1 MIFREAEEK
10 DIGGMF
16 KVRTA
21 VKENLLSYTQLERL
35 GVTPESIL
43 EMLRSTCR
51 AWIAEENGLIV
62 GFSMADKSNGRLYA
76 LYILPDWEGMG
87 IGKKLLQEA
96 EQWLWQHKLREIWLT
111 TESRPT
117 RALGFYKHLGWK
129 YRKNSGTSD
138 VVYVKSRP

>member
-1 MIFREAEEK
+1 MIFREAAEK

-16 KVRTA
+16 VVRTA
-21 VKENLLSYTQLERL
+21 VKENLLSHNQLRQI
-35 GVTPESIL
+35 GITHESIA
-43 EMLRSTCR
+43 EMLKDSCK
-51 AWIAEENGLIV
+51 AWVADVDGKIV

-76 LYILPDWEGMG
+76 LYILPEWEGMG
-87 IGKKLLQEA
+87 IGKQLLQEA

-117 RALGFYKHLGWK
+117 RALGFYKHLGWE
-129 YRKNSGTSD
+129 YRKNSGTND